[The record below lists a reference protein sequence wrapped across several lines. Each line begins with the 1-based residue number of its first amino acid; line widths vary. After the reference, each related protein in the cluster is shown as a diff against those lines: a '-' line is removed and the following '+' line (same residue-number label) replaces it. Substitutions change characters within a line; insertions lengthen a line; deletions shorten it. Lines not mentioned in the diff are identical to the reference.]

1 MESKDIRFIDR
12 QYNELFRI
20 PDGGKIEITF
30 ESGEK
35 SIKECKYIDDYH
47 TKVGNY
53 LFHICEFAEIMER
66 NNSTYKA
73 VDEKNLTKQGIKHVN
88 NFADKKITIH
98 KEPER

>member
-1 MESKDIRFIDR
+1 MESKDIRFIDS

-30 ESGEK
+30 ENGEK

-66 NNSTYKA
+66 TIVHTKPLTK
-73 VDEKNLTKQGIKHVN
+73 KNLQNKV
-88 NFADKKITIH
+88 
-98 KEPER
+98 